1 MNIPL
6 LLDTSF
12 LLPSFGVDVGK
23 GVENCLRFLAEHRG
37 SLRIYFS
44 RYSIL
49 EASLILLR
57 EVRRGQLK
65 REEAYA
71 MAEAGASTVAYGLEA
86 IDESPWVF
94 REALRL
100 YTLGHRDMFDNILY
114 ATAVD
119 NEIHFLT
126 LDRKLREFIKEHQLK
141 DVTVTPEILREK
153 YGGDRS

>member
-1 MNIPL
+1 
-6 LLDTSF
+6 
-12 LLPSFGVDVGK
+12 
-23 GVENCLRFLAEHRG
+23 
-37 SLRIYFS
+37 
-44 RYSIL
+44 
-49 EASLILLR
+49 
-57 EVRRGQLK
+57 
-65 REEAYA
+65 
-71 MAEAGASTVAYGLEA
+71 MAEAGASTVAYGPEA